1 MLTVK
6 YMDKKKI
13 LYNNIMVM
21 GLLDDN
27 LSKRFLTGLK
37 KHNVTYEEICKNWF
51 YIGGEK
57 GQHLKY
63 YILSSENK
71 ELPKHKDYCLCN
83 HKIKYNCFI
92 SNGTN
97 ILSLGN
103 CCVNRFIPKKNRT
116 CKDCG
121 CNHRNRKINKCNIC
135 KIKIN
140 KTYGKYILIF

>member
-1 MLTVK
+1 
-6 YMDKKKI
+6 
-13 LYNNIMVM
+13 MVM

-37 KHNVTYEEICKNWF
+37 KHNVSYEEICRDWY

-57 GQHLKY
+57 GCHLNY
-63 YILSSENK
+63 YKLCNENK
-71 ELPKHKDYCLCN
+71 SLPNHKDYCLCN

-92 SNGTN
+92 SNGIN

-103 CCVNRFIPKKNRT
+103 CCVNRFIPKKKRS

-121 CNHRNRKINKCNIC
+121 CNHRNRKVNKCNLC
-135 KIKIN
+135 KMKLQRI
-140 KTYGKYILIF
+140 YGNFILIF

>member
-1 MLTVK
+1 M
-6 YMDKKKI
+6 I
-13 LYNNIMVM
+13 M

-37 KHNVTYEEICKNWF
+37 KHNVSYEEICKEWY

-63 YILSSENK
+63 YMLCSENK
-71 ELPKHKDYCLCN
+71 ELPLHKNYCLCN

-121 CNHRNRKINKCNIC
+121 CNHRNRKINKCNLC
-135 KIKIN
+135 KMKLT
-140 KTYGKYILIF
+140 KTYGKYILVF